1 MGGHVTDLQQ
11 ATIASGDDDARSG
24 PDVDVVVVGAGI
36 AGLYLLRRLRDLGI
50 SARAFETADD
60 VGGTWYWNR
69 YPGARCDVES
79 IDYQYTWDPDLLDE
93 WTWSERYATQPEILR
108 YVEYVADKHDLRR
121 DITFRTRIADARWDD
136 TSSTWT
142 IRTERVD
149 GQVDGPADDGGGA
162 AGTGETIRCRWYV
175 MATGCLSAPKDPDIE
190 GAGVFTGEVYV
201 TGRWPHDG
209 VDFTGKRVAVI
220 GTGSSAI
227 QSIPLIADEAD
238 ELVVLQRTPNFSI
251 PAHNGPPTADKV
263 ARFDGRV
270 DEYREEARWS
280 SAGVPRD
287 MPELG
292 ALQVDDAARRARY
305 EQAWEEG
312 TIFSLT
318 GAYNDLFL
326 NPAANE
332 TAAEFVRSKIRSI
345 VDDPATAEVLCP
357 TTYPIG
363 TKRLCLDT
371 NYYETFNRSHVS
383 LVDLRSEPI
392 ERISETGIDL
402 ASGRSLTV
410 DAIVF
415 ATGFDAMT
423 GAIVRVDIEG
433 RDGVALADKWADGPQ
448 TYLGLMTHGFP
459 NLFMVTGPQSPSVL
473 SNMAVSIEQ
482 HVEWITD
489 ALVALRDERLDVI
502 EPTELAER
510 AWVRH
515 TNDFADITLF
525 PQANSWYMG
534 ANVPGKARVVL
545 PYVGGV
551 DRYRQA
557 CVDVVESGYLGFR
570 RANSANGDRA
580 GDVVNDGIIRPLAP
594 DVMVMLDMMAE
605 LGLPPLESMTPTDA
619 RAFMEASAAM
629 SPPGPEVADI
639 SDGTYPGA
647 AGELAY
653 RRYVPHD
660 AAASATDALSPLI
673 LYFHGGGWVLGHAT
687 SDDAFC
693 RDLANRTGA
702 IVVSVDYRHAPE
714 HRFPAA
720 HDDAWAA
727 LEWAVSAAQELGGDP
742 DRLAVA
748 GWSAGANLAGH
759 VCHRARDEGAP
770 HIAAQLLVTPV
781 TDHRMATP
789 SYGENA
795 DGYVLTSSLMRWFMD
810 HYVDGARRDDDR
822 LSILHAHDLSGLPP
836 AVVVTAEFDPLRDEG
851 AAYADAL
858 RAAGG
863 SATHLRAGGQIHT
876 SLMAVGALATPAEVR
891 EAAFVEFGR
900 LVD

>member
-1 MGGHVTDLQQ
+1 
-11 ATIASGDDDARSG
+11 
-24 PDVDVVVVGAGI
+24 VD
-36 AGLYLLRRLRDLGI
+36 
-50 SARAFETADD
+50 AFE
-60 VGGTWYWNR
+60 
-69 YPGARCDVES
+69 
-79 IDYQYTWDPDLLDE
+79 
-93 WTWSERYATQPEILR
+93 
-108 YVEYVADKHDLRR
+108 
-121 DITFRTRIADARWDD
+121 
-136 TSSTWT
+136 
-142 IRTERVD
+142 
-149 GQVDGPADDGGGA
+149 
-162 AGTGETIRCRWYV
+162 
-175 MATGCLSAPKDPDIE
+175 
-190 GAGVFTGEVYV
+190 GEVYV

-238 ELVVLQRTPNFSI
+238 ELVVFQRTPNFSI

-263 ARFDGRV
+263 ARFEGRIA
-270 DEYREEARWS
+270 EYREEARWS

-287 MPELG
+287 LAELG
-292 ALQVDDAARRARY
+292 ALQVDDQTRRARY

-318 GAYNDLFL
+318 GSYNDLFL
-326 NPAANE
+326 NPDANE

-345 VDDPATAEVLCP
+345 VDDPATAEALCP

-371 NYYETFNRSHVS
+371 NYYETFNRGHVS
-383 LVDLRSEPI
+383 LVDLRTEPI
-392 ERISETGIDL
+392 ERITTTGIEL
-402 ASGRSLTV
+402 AGAGGSFEF
-410 DAIVF
+410 DAIVL

-423 GAIVRVDIEG
+423 GAIVRVDIAG
-433 RDGVALADKWADGPQ
+433 RDGVPLGKKWADGPK

-489 ALVALRDERLDVI
+489 TLDTLRRDGHAVI
-502 EPTELAER
+502 EPTELAEH
-510 AWVRH
+510 AWVQH

-570 RANSANGDRA
+570 RGPAPAPTAADTGEADAGSGSRA
-580 GDVVNDGIIRPLAP
+580 DVVNDGIIRPLAP

-605 LGLPPLESMTPTDA
+605 LGVPPLETMSPAAA
-619 RAFMEASAAM
+619 RGFMEASAAM
-629 SPPGPEVADI
+629 SPPGPDVAEI
-639 SDGTYPGA
+639 SDGTFPGA
-647 AGELAY
+647 SGELAY
-653 RRYVPHD
+653 RRYVPAGADPAEPAGATDDAGASGDAGASDD
-660 AAASATDALSPLI
+660 AALPLVV
-673 LYFHGGGWVLGHAT
+673 YFHGGGWVLGHAT

-693 RDLANRTGA
+693 RDLANRSGA
-702 IVVSVDYRHAPE
+702 VVVSVDYRHAPE

-727 LEWAVSAAQELGGDP
+727 LRWAADNADALGGDP

-759 VCHRARDEGAP
+759 VCHRARDEGGP
-770 HIAAQLLVTPV
+770 SIIAQLLVTPV
-781 TDHRMATP
+781 TDHAMTMP
-789 SYGENA
+789 SFTDNA
-795 DGYVLTSSLMRWFMD
+795 EGYVLTASLMQWFFG
-810 HYVDGARRDDDR
+810 HYADGDELADPRVSLLRADD
-822 LSILHAHDLSGLPP
+822 LTGLPP

-851 AAYADAL
+851 TAYADAL
-858 RAAGG
+858 RGAGG
-863 SATHLRAGGQIHT
+863 TVTHLRAGGQIHT

-891 EAAFVEFGR
+891 EAACR
-900 LVD
+900 ALADALR